1 MTRDTDAPSSNI
13 GAPSAIDF
21 SLVVPVYRN
30 APSIDE
36 LFNRVARLSA
46 RLDHSLE
53 LVLVIDG
60 SPDDSRAVIDA
71 RLEAQPINAQVIEH
85 SRNFGSFAA
94 IKTGMQAARGGVI
107 GVMAAD
113 LQEPIELVEEFFAH
127 LSTGRFDVAVGT
139 RVSRD
144 DPGASRMMSGAYW
157 RAYRKFIQPAMPVG
171 GVDVFACTRAVAEE
185 LLKLRESNSSL
196 VGLLYWLG
204 YRRIEIPYHR
214 AAREH
219 GKSAWSFRKKLAYM
233 FDSIF
238 SFTSI
243 PISVML
249 TVGVIGSLASIVYAI
264 VTIAF
269 WLAGGI
275 EVPGFTALMI
285 VILFSTSAILA
296 GLGIVGTYVWRAFE
310 NTKQRPYAVVME
322 TKVVSQ

>member
-1 MTRDTDAPSSNI
+1 MTDDPGARPSNVDAPI
-13 GAPSAIDF
+13 AITY

-36 LFNRVARLSA
+36 LFKRAARLSA
-46 RLDHSLE
+46 RLDHRLE

-60 SPDDSRAVIDA
+60 SPDESRAVIDA
-71 RLEAQPINAQVIEH
+71 HLQSLPVNAQVIEH

-113 LQEPIELVEEFFAH
+113 LQEPIELIEEFFAH
-127 LSTGRFDVAVGT
+127 LSTGQFDVAVGT

-144 DPGASRMMSGAYW
+144 DPGASRAMSSTYW

-171 GVDVFACTRAVAEE
+171 GVDVFACTRDVAEQ
-185 LLKLRESNSSL
+185 LLQLRESNSSL

-204 YRRIEIPYHR
+204 YRRVEIPYHR

-249 TVGVIGSLASIVYAI
+249 TVGVIGSLASIGYAV
-264 VTIAF
+264 VTTAF

-285 VILFSTSAILA
+285 VILFSTSSILA
-296 GLGIVGTYVWRAFE
+296 GLGIVGAYVWRAFE

-322 TKVVSQ
+322 TKVVSR

>member
-1 MTRDTDAPSSNI
+1 MTSDRGAPSSN
-13 GAPSAIDF
+13 ADTSNTIDF

-30 APSIDE
+30 APSIDD
-36 LFNRVARLSA
+36 LFNRVAELSA
-46 RLDHSLE
+46 RLHHKFE
-53 LVLVIDG
+53 VVLVIDG
-60 SPDDSRAVIDA
+60 SPDNSRAVIDA
-71 RLEAQPINAQVIEH
+71 QLESQHINAQVIEH

-94 IKTGMQAARGGVI
+94 IKTGMHAARGSVI

-127 LSTGRFDVAVGT
+127 LSTGEFDVAVGT
-139 RVSRD
+139 RVSRE
-144 DPGASRMMSGAYW
+144 DPGASRAMSSTYW
-157 RAYRKFIQPAMPVG
+157 RAYRRFIQPAMPVG
-171 GVDVFACTRAVAEE
+171 GVDVFACTRQVAQD
-185 LLKLRESNSSL
+185 LLKLDESNSSL

-249 TVGVIGSLASIVYAI
+249 TVGVIGFFASIVYAMI
-264 VTIAF
+264 TTAF

-285 VILFSTSAILA
+285 VILLSTSAILA

-310 NTKQRPYAVVME
+310 NTKRRPYAVVME
-322 TKVVSQ
+322 KKVVSR

>member
-1 MTRDTDAPSSNI
+1 MTQDGAADASAI
-13 GAPSAIDF
+13 GAPQVIDY

-30 APSIDE
+30 SASIDE
-36 LFNRVARLSA
+36 LFTRVSQLSA
-46 RLDHSLE
+46 RLDHKFE
-53 LVLVIDG
+53 LVIVIDG

-71 RLEAQPINAQVIEH
+71 RLAREPLHAQVIEH

-94 IKTGMQAARGGVI
+94 IKSGLHASRGGVI

-113 LQEPIELVEEFFAH
+113 LQEPIELVEQFFTH
-127 LSTGRFDVAVGT
+127 LSSGQFDVAVGT
-139 RVSRD
+139 RVSRE
-144 DPGASRMMSGAYW
+144 DPGASRLMSSTYW

-171 GVDVFACTRAVAEE
+171 GVDVFACTRDVADE

-204 YRRIEIPYHR
+204 FRRIEIPYHR

-243 PISVML
+243 PISAML
-249 TVGVIGSLASIVYAI
+249 TVGVVGSLASVAYAVATFVSW
-264 VTIAF
+264 VT
-269 WLAGGI
+269 GGI

-285 VILFSTSAILA
+285 VLLFSTSAILA
-296 GLGIVGTYVWRAFE
+296 GLGIVGTYVWRTFE
-310 NTKQRPYAVVME
+310 NTKQRPYSVVME
-322 TKVVSQ
+322 TKVVSR